1 MARLVSQGGGGGVIE
16 RIVLECTLHC
26 ASTVN
31 IYILRIGSSSSLDW
45 FYLVTSAYFSIFD
58 HFIFVLSPSESA
70 EIDGG
75 TRLYRLR
82 NPRGFPSSSRT
93 LSQTQSTSISSTGE
107 IYGMCV
113 AHWKP
118 NWQSQ
123 QLGFESRHLAKPG
136 TENGTLGKREFKKR
150 NGPPYPA

>member
-1 MARLVSQGGGGGVIE
+1 M
-16 RIVLECTLHC
+16 LECTLHC

-31 IYILRIGSSSSLDW
+31 IYILHTGSSSSLDW